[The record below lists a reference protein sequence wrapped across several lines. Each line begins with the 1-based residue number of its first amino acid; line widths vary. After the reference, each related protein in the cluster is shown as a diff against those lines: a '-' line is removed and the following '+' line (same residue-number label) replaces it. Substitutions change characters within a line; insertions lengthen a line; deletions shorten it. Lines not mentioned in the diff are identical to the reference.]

1 MDPEHFDPSDLREWR
16 RMRAWHRKQLGWKQ
30 RQIAV
35 ALGVREVTVKRFVSR
50 RSGFLG
56 DRSHPKPE
64 LSIQKLRRRGHGS
77 STADPCT
84 PLGDDPTRGPSRCL
98 GPRRA
103 PTAEHPP
110 ARQTPLP
117 SPRPTPGPARRPPPQ
132 GPSPAP
138 GMLSP
143 SAHPEIGLQG
153 RLRPPAGWRTDAFH
167 AFEERRL
174 RQPGY
179 YPGKEVPH
187 AAAY

>member
-1 MDPEHFDPSDLREWR
+1 
-16 RMRAWHRKQLGWKQ
+16 MRAWHRKQLGWKQ

-64 LSIQKLRRRGHGS
+64 LSVQKLRRRGHGS

-98 GPRRA
+98 GPRRLPRAADRRPGGGERGPAPPAGPGRA

-117 SPRPTPGPARRPPPQ
+117 SPRPTPGPAHRPPPQ

-174 RQPGY
+174 RQPG
-179 YPGKEVPH
+179 
-187 AAAY
+187 